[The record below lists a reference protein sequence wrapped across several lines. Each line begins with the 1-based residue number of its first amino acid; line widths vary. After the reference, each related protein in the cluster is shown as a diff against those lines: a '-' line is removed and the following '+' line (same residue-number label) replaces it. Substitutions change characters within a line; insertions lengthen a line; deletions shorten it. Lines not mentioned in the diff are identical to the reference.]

1 MPSRLTLQMNG
12 PVIGHYRVLE
22 KIGSGAMG
30 DVFRARDERL
40 GRDVALK
47 LIRPAS
53 SDNPDHLRRFELE
66 ARAAAALNHPNIVAV
81 YDVGFNEGT
90 PYIVC
95 ELLEGKTLRK
105 RLAEGALSLVQATD
119 YSLQIV
125 QGLIAAHDRRIIHR
139 DLKPENLFVTADG
152 RVKILDFG
160 VAKLQSTPEE
170 SGRSVEDLTTV
181 TKSGAVIGTVA
192 YMSPEQLRGKTVDHR
207 SDIFSVGAI
216 LYEMLTGRR
225 AFRGET
231 EVDTITA
238 VLREDPPEIN
248 LEQASVPVSFQQVIH
263 HCLEKDPENRFQSV
277 RDLAFA
283 LDTLANTSG
292 GRVRSLRPT
301 PLRTKIVPW
310 ALAGVLLVATLLLL
324 ANQWRQKTISPSY
337 QRLTFDAGTIYSAR
351 FTPDFQAILYGAAWN
366 GKPLQLFSTVGDS
379 LLAQPLAVED
389 ANLLAI
395 SRTGELAVTLHG
407 SHRAHLEIE
416 GMLARTPLAGGSP
429 REVLEDVSW
438 ADWDANGELAVVH
451 HTQGQDRI
459 EYPIG
464 HVIYQS
470 NGWISHVRFSPQAD
484 KIAFMDHPALWDD
497 RGSVLLVDLAGHLSV
512 LSPAWISEAGL
523 AWSPDG
529 KEVWFTGVEKGMNRD
544 LLAANM
550 AGRIRRIL
558 DLPEGMTLED
568 VAPDGRVLVSL
579 NTERLA
585 LATAARNGKAVD
597 LSWHDWSI
605 AKDISSDG
613 QSVLFED
620 SSEAAGARY
629 SLAIRKIDG
638 TPPVQLGQGSAGGL
652 SPDGKW
658 AISILPG
665 KPGEVKLVPIGP
677 GQERNVAVAGLE
689 QIYNGSAHF
698 LADGKRITLN
708 ANEPGHGV
716 RCYLVNLDGGK
727 PIAITPEGIPGGL
740 VSPDGQSV
748 LRANEAEVVAVYP
761 IAGGTPRLIPNLE
774 AGFVPLQWTEDNSAV
789 YGYVP
794 GKVPTDVFK
803 INLGTGEKTLI
814 QQLQPETTVG
824 VVTIAPVVVNRDGSR
839 FAYSYYQVF
848 SVLYLISGLR

>member
-1 MPSRLTLQMNG
+1 MTG
-12 PVIGHYRVLE
+12 PVISHYRVLE

-81 YDVGFNEGT
+81 YDVGFSEGT

-95 ELLEGKTLRK
+95 ELLEGKTLRN
-105 RLAEGALSLVQATD
+105 RLAEGALPLRLATD
-119 YSLQIV
+119 YSLQIA

-139 DLKPENLFVTADG
+139 DLKPENLFVTAEG

-160 VAKLQSTPEE
+160 VAKLQSTPDD
-170 SGRSVEDLTTV
+170 SGRSLEDLTTV

-192 YMSPEQLRGKTVDHR
+192 YMSPEQLRGKSVDHR

-238 VLREDPPEIN
+238 VLREDPPEAN
-248 LEQASVPVSFQQVIH
+248 LEQARIPVSFQQVIR
-263 HCLEKDPENRFQSV
+263 HCLEKDPENRFQSA

-283 LDTLANTSG
+283 LETLANTSG
-292 GRVRSLRPT
+292 GRVRRQGAT
-301 PLRTKIVPW
+301 PLQARIATW
-310 ALAGVLLVATLLLL
+310 AIAGMLLVATVLLL
-324 ANQWRQKTISPSY
+324 ANQFRQKAISPSY
-337 QRLTFDAGTIYSAR
+337 KRMTFEAGTVYSAR
-351 FTPDFQAILYGAAWN
+351 FAQDFQAIVYGAAWN

-379 LLAQPLAVED
+379 LLAQPLGVTD
-389 ANLLAI
+389 ANLLAV
-395 SRTGELAVTLHG
+395 SRSGELAVALHG
-407 SHRAHLEIE
+407 IHRAHLETE
-416 GMLARTPLAGGSP
+416 GILARTPLAGGSP

-451 HTQGQDRI
+451 HAQGRDRI

-464 HVIYQS
+464 HVLYES
-470 NGWISHVRFSPQAD
+470 NGWISHIRFSPQAD

-497 RGSVLLVDLAGHLSV
+497 RGSVLLVDLNGHVRV
-512 LSPAWISEAGL
+512 LSPEWISEAGL
-523 AWSPDG
+523 AWSSDG
-529 KEVWFTGVEKGMNRD
+529 KEVWFTGIEKGMNRD
-544 LLAANM
+544 LLAVNM
-550 AGRIRRIL
+550 SGRIRRIL
-558 DLPEGMTLED
+558 DLPDGMTLED
-568 VAPDGRVLVSL
+568 VAPDSRVLVSFDS
-579 NTERLA
+579 ERLA
-585 LATAARNGKAVD
+585 MATAAQGGKAVD
-597 LSWHDWSI
+597 LSWHDWTI
-605 AKDISSDG
+605 AKDISRDG

-665 KPGEVKLVPIGP
+665 KPGELRLVPIGP
-677 GQERNVAVAGLE
+677 GQPRSIAVPGLE
-689 QIYNGSAHF
+689 QIHNGSAHF
-698 LADGKRITLN
+698 LSDGKRITLN

-727 PIAITPEGIPGGL
+727 AVPITPEGIAGGL
-740 VSPDGQSV
+740 VSPDGQYI
-748 LRANEAEVVAVYP
+748 LRANEDGVVAVYP
-761 IAGGTPRLIPNLE
+761 LAGGQPRTIPNLQ
-774 AGFVPLQWTEDNSAV
+774 AGFIPLQWTEDNSAV
-789 YGYVP
+789 YGYRP
-794 GKVPTDVFK
+794 GQVPTGVYK
-803 INLGTGEKTLI
+803 VNLITGKTTLI
-814 QQLQPETTVG
+814 QELQPETSVG
-824 VVTIAPVVVNRDGSR
+824 VVSIAPVVVTRDGARS
-839 FAYSYYQVF
+839 AYSYYQVF
-848 SVLYLISGLR
+848 SVLYLVTGLR